1 MSYSLE
7 GLWNFSDQEI
17 QQILTY
23 FNQPIFN
30 DVKDKLNAVIASY
43 NNGLL
48 VNADKDYVISPW
60 FNQLFSATDDELR
73 TSSNRSDLNHVQM
86 VKFVIDFF
94 NIPVVTSLPTS
105 TQTITPFVPGVIVY
119 QMGDT
124 IYICG
129 KGTYPI
135 RDQLK
140 DLKATWNPSLSCW
153 SFPLAQ
159 KEKVMEIKY
168 PKVVAPH
175 SSQIP
180 VVTSI
185 PKIIPDNLQIYQIRD
200 RIYVCGK
207 ETIKIKNELSKLG
220 NAIFEDRCWN
230 FPLYTTH
237 SILEI
242 VNRHKA
248 RLADEP
254 NRLRRL
260 QTPEPEAHYEP
271 YSAISKTYLFTNPTM
286 RDNDL
291 TLDLNNLKPLWE
303 NKIHRTE
310 GNTYHIYT
318 YDGDI
323 KPPELALVFAANR
336 WKIPT
341 FGWTVTR
348 VDYKKYEVR
357 LDTD

>member
-23 FNQPIFN
+23 FNHPIFN
-30 DVKDKLNAVIASY
+30 DVKDKLNAVILSF

-48 VNADKDYVISPW
+48 VNADRDYVTSPL

-94 NIPVVTSLPTS
+94 NIPVVTSLSSNS
-105 TQTITPFVPGVIVY
+105 TTLTPFTNGINVY
-119 QMGDT
+119 QMGDN
-124 IYICG
+124 IYVCG

-140 DLKATWNPSLSCW
+140 DLKAVWNPSQSCW
-153 SFPLAQ
+153 TFPIAQ

-168 PKVVAPH
+168 PKTVTPY

-180 VVTSI
+180 VVNSI
-185 PKIIPDNLQIYQIRD
+185 PKVILDNLQVYQIRD
-200 RIYVCGK
+200 SIYVCGR
-207 ETIKIKNELSKLG
+207 ETIKIKEKLIALRSG
-220 NAIFEDRCWN
+220 IFEDKCWK
-230 FPLYTTH
+230 FPLYEANH
-237 SILEI
+237 ILEI
-242 VNRHKA
+242 VNKHRDK
-248 RLADEP
+248 LSDEP

-260 QTPEPEAHYEP
+260 QIPEPEAYYEP
-271 YSAISKTYLFTNPTM
+271 YSAISRTYLFTNPDL
-286 RDNDL
+286 RDHDL
-291 TLDLNNLKPLWE
+291 TLDLNQLKPLWE
-303 NKIHRTE
+303 SKIHQTE
-310 GNTYHIYT
+310 GNTYHTYT
-318 YDGDI
+318 YDGDL
-323 KPPELALVFAANR
+323 KPPELAFVFAANR

-341 FGWTVTR
+341 FGWNVTR
-348 VDYKKYEVR
+348 IDYKKYEVR
-357 LDTD
+357 IDTD